1 MSTSAPP
8 LVSVAAAL
16 HTARVDSPVGPLWVQ
31 CDGVVITGLSFRP
44 SGAPVTTVPA
54 VLDEARRQ
62 LDAYFARRLQ
72 RFQLPLSRSGTR
84 SQLLV
89 REALEQV
96 SYGTATTYQAMA
108 DRLGGT
114 VVARAVGN
122 ACARNPL
129 PIIVPCHRVLSSR
142 GELTGYI
149 GGLAAKQWLLE
160 HEGVLAKALF
170 EVG

>member
-1 MSTSAPP
+1 MSISSPP
-8 LVSVAAAL
+8 LMSVSAAL
-16 HTARVDSPVGPLWVQ
+16 HTARVDSPLGPLWVQ
-31 CDGVVITGLSFRP
+31 CDGAVITGLSFQP
-44 SGAPVTTVPA
+44 SGAPETAVPA

-62 LDAYFARRLQ
+62 LDAYFARRLH
-72 RFQLPLSRSGTR
+72 RFQLPLARSGSR

-96 SYGTATTYQAMA
+96 PYGTATTYQALA